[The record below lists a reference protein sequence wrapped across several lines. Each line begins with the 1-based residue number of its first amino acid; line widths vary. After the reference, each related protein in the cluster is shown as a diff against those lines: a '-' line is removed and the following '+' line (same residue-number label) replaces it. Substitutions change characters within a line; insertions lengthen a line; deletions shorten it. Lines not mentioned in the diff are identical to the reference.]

1 MLWEGGLI
9 RLIRD
14 ERAMMKRYRA
24 KKYGLTPRKGMIS
37 VGSDADLVVID
48 LNKNAELSNE
58 DLYTRAGYSCF
69 DGWEFK
75 GWPILTM
82 VRGNV
87 VAESRNLYMA
97 NFPAGGV

>member
-1 MLWEGGLI
+1 MLWESGLI
-9 RLIRD
+9 RLIKD
-14 ERAMMKRYRA
+14 ESAMVKRYR
-24 KKYGLTPRKGMIS
+24 TKGMIS
-37 VGSDADLVVID
+37 VGSDADLVIIG
-48 LNKNAELSNE
+48 LNKNAKLSNE

-87 VAESRNLYMA
+87 VAESRKIVGKPGIGR
-97 NFPAGGV
+97 FTPSKIK